1 MKKRNY
7 FISIIALTL
16 VFAMALGIGCKMSR
30 PKRLE
35 TINALYLDIKTI
47 VTDPTVRPM
56 IPPEKMA
63 ELAELERVYLETVMK
78 LQASQ
83 VPEDQA
89 DLSVI
94 VDCGTA
100 LLGIIDELVL
110 DGKYNKQMQAIQLGI
125 KVLSNHI
132 KLG

>member
-1 MKKRNY
+1 M
-7 FISIIALTL
+7 L
-16 VFAMALGIGCKMSR
+16 LGIGCKMDR

-47 VTDPTVRPM
+47 VTDPNVRPL
-56 IPPEKMA
+56 IPDDKIA
-63 ELAELERVYLETVMK
+63 DLAALERIYLEAVMRLEESK
-78 LQASQ
+78 D
-83 VPEDQA
+83 PEDKV
-89 DLSVI
+89 DLTVI
-94 VDCGTA
+94 VDCGSA